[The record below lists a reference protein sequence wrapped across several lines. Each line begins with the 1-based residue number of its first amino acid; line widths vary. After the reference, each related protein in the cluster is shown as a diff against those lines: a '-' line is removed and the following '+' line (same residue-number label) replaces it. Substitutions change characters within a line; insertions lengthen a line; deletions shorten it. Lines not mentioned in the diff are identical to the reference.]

1 MRLFVALLAVALLV
15 AACGGASRDM
25 NQTMQAAS
33 VKSTLDTLWAQYADA
48 ADRRDSVL
56 FGSLFV
62 DDAALVY
69 SSAPTMNG
77 KPAIQQFLFTLYS
90 GVDLTKLRV
99 VPEDLRVD
107 GDLAV
112 QSGAFQEDYQDGA
125 NSKSEVGRFTLVAQ
139 KGSQGRWQI
148 RRLVAIADS
157 IKGGA
162 SAPNAP

>member
-1 MRLFVALLAVALLV
+1 MRLFVALLAVAALT
-15 AACGGASRDM
+15 AACGTGREYS
-25 NQTMQAAS
+25 QTVEAAA
-33 VKSTLDTLWAQYADA
+33 VKSTLDTLWSQYADA
-48 ADRRDSVL
+48 ADRRDSL
-56 FGSLFV
+56 LMGSLFL

-107 GDLAV
+107 GGLAV
-112 QSGAFQEDYQDGA
+112 QSGSFQEDYLDGA

-139 KGSQGRWQI
+139 KGTDSRWRI
-148 RRLVAIADS
+148 RRLVALADS

-162 SAPNAP
+162 TPPNAP

>member
-1 MRLFVALLAVALLV
+1 MRLFVALLAVAVLV
-15 AACGGASRDM
+15 AACGGGSDLGK
-25 NQTMQAAS
+25 TVQAAA
-33 VKSTLDTLWAQYADA
+33 VKASLDTLWSQYADA

-56 FGSLFV
+56 FGSLFL

-69 SSAPTMNG
+69 SSAPTMTG
-77 KPAIQQFLFTLYS
+77 RPAIQQFLFTLYS

-99 VPEDLRVD
+99 VPEDLRVE
-107 GDLAV
+107 GNLAV

-125 NSKSEVGRFTLVAQ
+125 NMKSEVGRFTLVAQ

-162 SAPNAP
+162 TPANAP

>member
-1 MRLFVALLAVALLV
+1 MRLFVALLAVAVLV
-15 AACGGASRDM
+15 AACGGNSDLGQTVEAATVKAS
-25 NQTMQAAS
+25 
-33 VKSTLDTLWAQYADA
+33 LDTLWAQYADA

-56 FGSLFV
+56 FGSLFL

-69 SSAPTMNG
+69 SSAPTMTG

-99 VPEDLRVD
+99 VPEDMRVA

-125 NSKSEVGRFTLVAQ
+125 NLKSEVGRFTLVAQ

-162 SAPNAP
+162 TAPNAP

>member
-1 MRLFVALLAVALLV
+1 MRLFVVLFLVAVLV
-15 AACGGASRDM
+15 AACGGSSDL
-25 NQTMQAAS
+25 NQTVQAAA
-33 VKSTLDTLWAQYADA
+33 VKATLDTLWSQYADA
-48 ADRRDSVL
+48 ADRRDSIL
-56 FGSLFV
+56 FGSLFL

-69 SSAPTMNG
+69 SSAPTMTG

-112 QSGAFQEDYQDGA
+112 QSGSFQEDYQDGA

-139 KGSQGRWQI
+139 KGPQGRWQI
-148 RRLVAIADS
+148 RRLVALADS

-162 SAPNAP
+162 TAPNAP